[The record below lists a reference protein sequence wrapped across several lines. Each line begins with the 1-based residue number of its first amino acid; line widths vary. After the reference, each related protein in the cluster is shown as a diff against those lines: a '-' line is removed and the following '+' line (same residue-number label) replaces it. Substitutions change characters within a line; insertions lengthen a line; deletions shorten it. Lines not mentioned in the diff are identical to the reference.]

1 MFIIVKDSIIFEINL
16 FIEFII
22 ITIIKDALYVSKFA
36 IDLLSIN
43 MFIQKR
49 TCVVCKT
56 NFY

>member
-1 MFIIVKDSIIFEINL
+1 MFIIAKDSIIFEINL
-16 FIEFII
+16 FVEFIV

-43 MFIQKR
+43 MLIQKR